1 MVITHL
7 HKFLTTS
14 TAKTSKSQMIFWFTL
29 SLTFA
34 LIYSFLGL
42 KQAFSSSY
50 VVQDDARVYV
60 FWMQR
65 FVDSGLFPNDFIA
78 DYFQA
83 ITPSGYAAFYRLI
96 AFLGIEPLGL
106 SKLLPVFLTLLTT
119 AYCFAVCMEIFPVPI
134 AGFISTLLLNQNL
147 SMRDDLVSSTP
158 RSFIYLF
165 FLAFLYYLLRRSL
178 SLCLGAIA
186 LAGLFYPPLLFILAG
201 ILILRLWRWDGQRL
215 HLSKN
220 RLDYLFGATGLGF
233 CLLAI
238 LPYALKS
245 SEVGPAI
252 AGMELRS
259 LPAFSQTGRIPFF
272 DNTNPLWFWLFGQH
286 SGLLPNV
293 FEHPLSLLGL
303 FLPILMR
310 YPDRFPLI
318 KQIASNIII
327 LPQIALASF
336 GIFVAAHAMLY
347 KLFAPARYTRYSFK
361 LVMILSA
368 AIVLVALIDA
378 VFKWAKQQDKFL
390 IRRQFIALGFTTLLG
405 TTILFYPYLLEE
417 FPNSNYVVGKAPAL
431 YDFFQKQPKNIL
443 IASLSEEVDNLPTFS
458 QRAILVGWEYAN
470 PYHVIYERQIRQ
482 RATDLIHTQYTQNLA
497 EIQNF
502 IQTYDVDFFLLDRAA
517 FTSEYITNN
526 PWFRQWQPLAKE
538 MLGMLDRGMIP
549 AMSGLMQ
556 RCSVFETGELV
567 VLQAKCMIKAT
578 LD

>member
-14 TAKTSKSQMIFWFTL
+14 TAKTFKSQMIFWFTL

-119 AYCFAVCMEIFPVPI
+119 AYCFAVCMEIFPVPT

-178 SLCLGAIA
+178 FLCLGAIA

-238 LPYALKS
+238 LAYALKS

-368 AIVLVALIDA
+368 AIVLVALLDA

-405 TTILFYPYLLEE
+405 TTILFYPYLLEK

-431 YDFFQKQPKNIL
+431 YEFFQKQPKNIL

>member
-65 FVDSGLFPNDFIA
+65 FVDSSLFPNDFIA

-119 AYCFAVCMEIFPVPI
+119 TYCFAVCLEIFPVPA

-178 SLCLGAIA
+178 FLCLGAIA

-238 LPYALKS
+238 LAYALKS

-368 AIVLVALIDA
+368 AIVLVALLDA

-405 TTILFYPYLLEE
+405 TTILFYPYLLEK

-431 YDFFQKQPKNIL
+431 YEFFQKQPKNIL

>member
-65 FVDSGLFPNDFIA
+65 FVDSSLFPNDFIT

-119 AYCFAVCMEIFPVPI
+119 AYCFAVCLEIFPVPT

-178 SLCLGAIA
+178 FLCLGAIA

-201 ILILRLWRWDGQRL
+201 ILILRLWRWDGHRL

-368 AIVLVALIDA
+368 AIVLVALLDA
-378 VFKWAKQQDKFL
+378 VFKWAKQQDKLL

-405 TTILFYPYLLEE
+405 TTILFYPYLLEK

-431 YDFFQKQPKNIL
+431 YEFFQKQPKNIL

>member
-34 LIYSFLGL
+34 LIYSSLGL

-119 AYCFAVCMEIFPVPI
+119 AYCFAVCMEIFPVPT

-178 SLCLGAIA
+178 FLCLGAIA

-318 KQIASNIII
+318 KQIASNITI

-368 AIVLVALIDA
+368 AIVLVALIDT
-378 VFKWAKQQDKFL
+378 VFKWAKQQDKLL

-405 TTILFYPYLLEE
+405 TTILFYPYLLEK

-431 YDFFQKQPKNIL
+431 YEFFQKQPKNIL